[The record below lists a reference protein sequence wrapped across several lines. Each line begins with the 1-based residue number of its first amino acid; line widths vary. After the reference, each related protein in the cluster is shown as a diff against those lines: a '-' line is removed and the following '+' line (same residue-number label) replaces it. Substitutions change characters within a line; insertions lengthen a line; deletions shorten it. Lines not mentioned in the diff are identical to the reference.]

1 MRLEVWD
8 KKKGD
13 SAALKAAWNI
23 FVDVAE
29 ELSFE
34 IQKRRAELSQAGP
47 LEGGIL
53 VSMSL

>member
-1 MRLEVWD
+1 MWLEVWD
-8 KKKGD
+8 KKGD
-13 SAALKAAWNI
+13 SATLKAAWNI
-23 FVDVAE
+23 FVGVAE